1 MANKSILVVFLIVFL
16 GISLIVTIP
25 IFTISI
31 QLSTYDV
38 IEITDNSFIY
48 APANSSPIEK
58 LNIYA
63 ELGDIEIKYV
73 SPIVNYFAMIEVKIK
88 MSGNNLAGKDY
99 KDIFEVD
106 WDDSS
111 PSPSFKIELKSDV
124 DQLEVLSLIKNV
136 TIVVNLRADIIY
148 DITATVIRGNVDL
161 IVPFGVTCKNM
172 EINIST
178 KGNILFDVA
187 NCFIGGN
194 ITGIIN
200 EGNIELKTYNVEY
213 TRNSMWTLITELG
226 DITIDIVQY
235 KDLGANITGNAT
247 IFTEGNLYL
256 YYKDNKP
263 SVGARFI
270 LLRKATGVRDFFG
283 DYPNN
288 IIGFEKSYL
297 SQGRGTVYTSYD
309 FPATNCYNLS
319 LESPVS
325 YYGDASSD

>member
-1 MANKSILVVFLIVFL
+1 LVIVFV

-25 IFTISI
+25 ILILSSGLSNYGMIDESFT
-31 QLSTYDV
+31 YK
-38 IEITDNSFIY
+38 Y
-48 APANSSPIEK
+48 APNNSSPIEN
-58 LNIYA
+58 LNINA
-63 ELGDIEIKYV
+63 EVGDIEIKF
-73 SPIVNYFAMIEVKIK
+73 VNPPGDNLAMIEVNIE
-88 MSGNNLAGKDY
+88 MVGQNVVGKSYLDY
-99 KDIFEVD
+99 FIVE
-106 WDDSS
+106 WENTSNS
-111 PSPSFKIELKSDV
+111 PTFRMEIRSDL
-124 DQLEVLSLIKNV
+124 DRLEVLSLIKNV

-148 DITATVIRGNVDL
+148 DITAAMIRGNVDL
-161 IVPFGVTCKNM
+161 IVSFGVSCKNM

-213 TRNSMWTLITELG
+213 TRNSMWTFITELG

-247 IFTEGNLYL
+247 VFTEGNLYL

-270 LLRKATGVRDFFG
+270 LLRIAYGGMTRDFIG
-283 DYPNN
+283 DNT
-288 IIGFEKSYL
+288 IGFERTYL
-297 SQGRGTVYTSYD
+297 SEGRGTVYTSYD
-309 FPATNCYNLS
+309 FPATNCYILS

-325 YYGDASSD
+325 YYGGASSD